1 MDRKEYVA
9 KLNAL
14 RKQLRDLDAEYIRSN
29 SVIPVG
35 TKVKI
40 HYKHY
45 GANYPTGYD
54 ECGIVIGY
62 EIYFDE
68 VRPIVAKMKKD
79 GTAHA
84 TAKLYVSSTA
94 NVEVCD

>member
-1 MDRKEYVA
+1 MSREEYVA

-14 RKQLRDLDAEYIRSN
+14 RKQLRDLEAEYIRSN
-29 SVIPVG
+29 STIPVG

-45 GANYPTGYD
+45 GANCPTGYD

-62 EIYFDE
+62 EIYLDE

-84 TAKLYVSSTA
+84 TAKLYVSYTA